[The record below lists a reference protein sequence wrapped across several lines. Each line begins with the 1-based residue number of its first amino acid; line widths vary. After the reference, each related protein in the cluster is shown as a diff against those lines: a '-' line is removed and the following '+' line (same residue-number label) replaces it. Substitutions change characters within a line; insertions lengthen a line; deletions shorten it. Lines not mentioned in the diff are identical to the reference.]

1 MDDFDNVQCQQ
12 IILTQYKLSD
22 GERGGLIFDNKK
34 TFSCLCTA
42 FVLYLC
48 TAAKTVI
55 KVKQVLISKTTFCLI
70 LFTFPYS
77 FSKKVRLRNTKHK
90 YSVKGQCYE
99 IFDFFFIKNSTWAP
113 YEQAKR
119 FREFFGCRKDIREKR
134 VSTVSIVDY
143 ADTQFS
149 NFVIEYLHK
158 NEKVRKTV
166 FACSNGD

>member
-1 MDDFDNVQCQQ
+1 MPTNYFNTIQ
-12 IILTQYKLSD
+12 IIWWGKRRLNIWKKKLF
-22 GERGGLIFDNKK
+22 L
-34 TFSCLCTA
+34 CLFTA
-42 FVLYLC
+42 FVLYFC

-55 KVKQVLISKTTFCLI
+55 KVKQVLISKITFLSHSVY
-70 LFTFPYS
+70 FPLQFFQKGS
-77 FSKKVRLRNTKHK
+77 AAKHK
-90 YSVKGQCYE
+90 TWVQFKETVSR
-99 IFDFFFIKNSTWAP
+99 DFGHFFIKNSTWAP

-143 ADTQFS
+143 ADTRFS